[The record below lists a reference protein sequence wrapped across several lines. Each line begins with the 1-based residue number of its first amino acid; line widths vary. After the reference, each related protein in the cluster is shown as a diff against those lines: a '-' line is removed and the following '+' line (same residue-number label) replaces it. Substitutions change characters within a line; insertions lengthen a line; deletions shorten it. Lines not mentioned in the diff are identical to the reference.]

1 MFDSIIDSQLFSSI
15 ALTLIHFLWQGIA
28 VAVILKSAL
37 MITANQHSR
46 LRYFF
51 SSLAMTANFLLPFIT
66 FAVIYQPEYLIEQH
80 SSAINDQNI
89 LGLPLL
95 VNESSFNADILAML
109 PYLTVA
115 WLSTVLCLCG
125 KLIFQ
130 MFSVNQLP
138 KHKSPLPYVEL
149 HARFNELVNKLNI
162 KKTPKLIVSLTVD
175 VPMAIGWIKPVVLLP
190 ASMITGLTPAQ
201 LDMLLLHELAHIR
214 RHDYLVN
221 LIQSF
226 VEIVLFFHPAVF
238 WVSKQMRI
246 EREYC
251 SDDIAVQ
258 HCGDALAYAHTLTD
272 TASLCNKH
280 RHAIPTMAMAASGGD
295 LKQRVLRLVNHHSC
309 TTAYDKSKWLVSVV
323 IVCSFLLLT
332 SRELA
337 QLTYLDMSSNSAPT
351 SNLIE
356 MGQIDTKISPP
367 INSSNRQLTSSMA
380 SQSVSTSETATE
392 LTTTTPINAPVAIAS
407 KQPQGLLEN
416 PVKATAVSKTSSAKT
431 TIEQSNLPENTVNK
445 APKVVSQM
453 ANKAEAT
460 APKLTSPSAPKPA
473 TKTVIPAQK
482 NKTVLTTKT
491 QVAKLAPQQ
500 NITNKTPVKK
510 TSIEQITTEQI
521 TNIPLTEQA
530 NIATIATKN
539 KAVNKYAQELQALS
553 QPLTYQDPITQ
564 FEQRNKQPNKNNF
577 TGKSTKVA
585 QLSSYKSA
593 KLVNIV
599 DPKYPSWA
607 QRKKLELDLLVN
619 FSINKDG
626 KVKNIQIE
634 EKTKASYF
642 KNSIIKAME
651 QWQFLPAEQDGQP
664 VESTMSKIFSFNLN
678 ERY

>member
-138 KHKSPLPYVEL
+138 KHRSPLPYVEL

-337 QLTYLDMSSNSAPT
+337 QLTYLDMSSNSTPT
-351 SNLIE
+351 GNLIE
-356 MGQIDTKISPP
+356 MGQMNTQGLTP
-367 INSSNRQLTSSMA
+367 INSSNRQLTSPVIA
-380 SQSVSTSETATE
+380 EPVSEEKPAAE
-392 LTTTTPINAPVAIAS
+392 LITTNPINTPVTNTT
-407 KQPQGLLEN
+407 KQPQGLLGN
-416 PVKATAVSKTSSAKT
+416 SVKATAVSKTSSAKT
-431 TIEQSNLPENTVNK
+431 TIEQSSLPENTVNK
-445 APKVVSQM
+445 TPKVVSQI
-453 ANKAEAT
+453 ANKAEVT
-460 APKLTSPSAPKPA
+460 AAPELTNPSALKPA
-473 TKTVIPAQK
+473 TNTVIPTQ
-482 NKTVLTTKT
+482 NNNTVLTNKT
-491 QVAKLAPQQ
+491 QVAKLTPQQ
-500 NITNKTPVKK
+500 KVKNNTPVKK
-510 TSIEQITTEQI
+510 TSIEQI

-577 TGKSTKVA
+577 TGKSSNVA

-599 DPKYPSWA
+599 DPKYPIWA